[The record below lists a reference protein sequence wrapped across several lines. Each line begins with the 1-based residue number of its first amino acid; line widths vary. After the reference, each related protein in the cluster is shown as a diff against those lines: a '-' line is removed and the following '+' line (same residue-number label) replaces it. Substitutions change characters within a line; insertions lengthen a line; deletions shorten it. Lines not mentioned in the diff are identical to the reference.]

1 MENTTI
7 QFIPCTEFAS
17 GTSLQHA
24 GVELSYSD
32 LVRMFGKPHFEGI
45 GDKTT
50 TEWTIE
56 YQKNDAEWDEREYGV
71 FTIYDWHY
79 ARNLHDDYAE
89 TTWNIGGKS
98 YDDFEAASLALEIF
112 KETNDSLVFAKLHNV
127 PEDKEFFL

>member
-1 MENTTI
+1 MQTI
-7 QFIPCTEFAS
+7 QFIPCTEGGA
-17 GTSLQHA
+17 GTSLRGSINASTSQ
-24 GVELSYSD
+24 LKD
-32 LVRMFGKPHFEGI
+32 MFGDPWYEGI
-45 GDKTT
+45 GDKITT
-50 TEWTIE
+50 DFCID
-56 YQKNDAEWDEREYGV
+56 YQVSDGEGDRKYGT
-71 FTIYDWHY
+71 FTVYDWHY